1 MNNDK
6 NYEKLSSA
14 LFMKGH
20 SAIEDFLGYD
30 YPDDEDKNVTE
41 NRIREVYEQMP
52 EDVFSDFYKKYV
64 CNEIKEDNM
73 ERIVFDW
80 NEKYELVVERNPD
93 PEYNKEIFC
102 YLREKGSHGC
112 YQDIAIIR
120 QPYFYDEKNDFKATF
135 IPDKVQVCVYADS
148 DNEDYT
154 DEFEF
159 DIYEEDEE

>member
-1 MNNDK
+1 
-6 NYEKLSSA
+6 
-14 LFMKGH
+14 
-20 SAIEDFLGYD
+20 
-30 YPDDEDKNVTE
+30 
-41 NRIREVYEQMP
+41 
-52 EDVFSDFYKKYV
+52 
-64 CNEIKEDNM
+64 M

-93 PEYNKEIFC
+93 PEYSKEIFC

-120 QPYFYDEKNDFKATF
+120 QPYFYDKDNNLKVVFN
-135 IPDKVQVCVYADS
+135 PDKIQVLVYADTDS
-148 DNEDYT
+148 EDYT